1 MQAICL
7 SRFDSARKQFFG
19 VFLNARVRF
28 LPSLLRCFSVALLV
42 TQGATCIFAATVS
55 CPVQGSHYISP
66 AEQAFLEHDY
76 ETAAKLYRD
85 QLIQKPNDAEIV
97 YGLTRVLL
105 HQQKVSEAEEVV
117 RKAIAASPD
126 AALVLTAVG
135 EVQYRA
141 GTPWLA
147 AETAK
152 QAQQK
157 DPCIAQSRLLNARI
171 LELNSLYGSAASEVA
186 TAHMLDPHD
195 PAIRLMWINSL
206 PAQQRITELHAYLDS
221 KTGDDPEELASLH
234 RYLDYLEKQ
243 AKEPHKSC
251 HIVSNTQSTDIPFI
265 TLMRDASHVRAFG
278 LEVKLND
285 HAARL
290 QIDTGAGGLM
300 VSRSVAERA
309 GLQQFSRQEVEGV
322 GDKGTKAS
330 YTAYADHIQIGGLE
344 FQDCQIEVL
353 DARNVVDSD
362 GLIGMDVFSQFLVTL
377 DYPMRKLTLGPLPR
391 RPDETTPAARSL
403 NTSSPGDSG
412 SGAAASGNAAGA
424 AESPK
429 PGANSSHLPHNRY
442 IAPEMKDW
450 ELVYRVHHHLMMPT
464 LLNDKVTKLFILDT
478 GAFSTTIQPDV
489 AREVTKVHR
498 NENLRVNGISGDVA
512 KVYTADDIDFKL
524 GHVEQKSRDVVA
536 FEMPRISRNTGL
548 EVAGLIGITT
558 LGQMTVKID
567 YRDGLVKFD
576 YDPKRGYKYP
586 GMN

>member
-1 MQAICL
+1 MNPRLQP
-7 SRFDSARKQFFG
+7 
-19 VFLNARVRF
+19 VMRVLQCF
-28 LPSLLRCFSVALLV
+28 AVTLLISP
-42 TQGATCIFAATVS
+42 GATFVFAATVS
-55 CPVQGSHYISP
+55 CQVKGGHETTP
-66 AEQAFLEHDY
+66 AERAFLEHDY
-76 ETAAKLYRD
+76 ETAAKLYQD
-85 QLIQKPNDAEIV
+85 QLTQKPNDPELV

-105 HQQKVSEAEEVV
+105 RQQKVSEAEEVV
-117 RKAIAASPD
+117 QKATTANPES
-126 AALVLTAVG
+126 ALVLTALG

-152 QAQQK
+152 KAQQK
-157 DPCIAQSRLLNARI
+157 DPCVAEARLLNAKI
-171 LELNSLYGSAASEVA
+171 LDLNSLFGSAASEVA

-195 PAIRLMWINSL
+195 PSIRLMWINTL
-206 PAQQRITELHAYLDS
+206 PAQQRVTELHAYLDS
-221 KTGDDPEELASLH
+221 KTGDDPEQLASLH
-234 RYLDYLEKQ
+234 RYLEFLEKQ

-251 HIVSNTQSTDIPFI
+251 RIVSNTQSTDIPFI
-265 TLMRDASHVRAFG
+265 RLMRDASHVRAFG
-278 LEVKLND
+278 LEVKLNN

-300 VSRSVAERA
+300 VSRSVAEKA
-309 GLQQFSRQEVEGV
+309 GLQQFSREVVEGI

-330 YTAYADHIQIGGLE
+330 YTAYADHIEIGGLE
-344 FQDCQIEVL
+344 FKDCEVEVL
-353 DARNVVDSD
+353 DERNVVDSD

-391 RPDETTPAARSL
+391 RPDETTPSAPSL
-403 NTSSPGDSG
+403 NTANSGDSG
-412 SGAAASGNAAGA
+412 SGASASGNAAGT
-424 AESPK
+424 AETAKSGSP
-429 PGANSSHLPHNRY
+429 PSHTPHNRY
-442 IAPEMKDW
+442 VAPEMKDW
-450 ELVYRVHHHLMMPT
+450 EMVYRVHHNLMMPT

-478 GAFSTTIQPDV
+478 GAFSTTIQPDA

-512 KVYTADDIDFKL
+512 KVYTAEDIDFKL
-524 GHVEQKSRDVVA
+524 GHVEQKSQDVVA
-536 FEMPRISRNTGL
+536 FEMPRISRNMGL

-576 YDPKRGYKYP
+576 YDAKRGYKYP